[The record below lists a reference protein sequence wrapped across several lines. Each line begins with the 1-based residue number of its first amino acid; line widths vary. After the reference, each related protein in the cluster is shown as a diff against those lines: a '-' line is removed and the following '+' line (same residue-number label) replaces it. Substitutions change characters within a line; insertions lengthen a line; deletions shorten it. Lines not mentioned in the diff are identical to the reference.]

1 MPPSTYLLVFNYI
14 FIIFNIIKPL
24 FTIAMVTN
32 LTISDYV
39 IVLFLSPKISQF
51 PVLSVKLAKDI
62 FNKTNK

>member
-14 FIIFNIIKPL
+14 FIIFNIIRPL
-24 FTIAMVTN
+24 FTIEMVTN

-39 IVLFLSPKISQF
+39 IVNFLSPNFWQV
-51 PVLSVKLAKDI
+51 PVLLVKLAKNI